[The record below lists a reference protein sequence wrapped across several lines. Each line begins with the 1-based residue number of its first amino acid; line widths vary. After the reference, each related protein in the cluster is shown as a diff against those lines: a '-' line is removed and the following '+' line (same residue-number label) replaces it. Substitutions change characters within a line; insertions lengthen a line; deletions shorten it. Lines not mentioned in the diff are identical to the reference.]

1 MTSMAY
7 GVRFLIGFLLVVVC
21 GCIPV
26 RTPPQLAY
34 TPGAPVVV
42 TDETVE
48 FNGIRI
54 PYPPGWRV
62 LTPAASSPPQVIFA
76 APGADALLLIAT
88 QPDVQPPPL
97 PGIPPD
103 QQQTSMERVAFDG
116 HTLWVWLVSH
126 IDQHQGYLDMIPQLF
141 PN

>member
-1 MTSMAY
+1 
-7 GVRFLIGFLLVVVC
+7 
-21 GCIPV
+21 
-26 RTPPQLAY
+26 
-34 TPGAPVVV
+34 
-42 TDETVE
+42 
-48 FNGIRI
+48 
-54 PYPPGWRV
+54 
-62 LTPAASSPPQVIFA
+62 
-76 APGADALLLIAT
+76 
-88 QPDVQPPPL
+88 L